1 MKKMIAA
8 ALAATTIAVATPA
21 MAAPHFDGHGRFEQR
36 HDRFDRRGDRFDR
49 HNRHDRVDY
58 RRWNRGDRFDY
69 RYARNYRVIGNPHHY
84 RLYDAPRGYRWVR
97 SGNDAVLV
105 GITTGIIAA
114 VMANSIY

>member
-8 ALAATTIAVATPA
+8 ALAATTIAAATPA
-21 MAAPHFDGHGRFEQR
+21 MAAPHFGNHGRFEQR
-36 HDRFDRRGDRFDR
+36 HDRFDRHDRRDRF
-49 HNRHDRVDY
+49 DY

-69 RYARNYRVIGNPHHY
+69 RYARNYRVIGNPHYY

-97 SGNDAVLV
+97 SGDDAVLV

-114 VMANSIY
+114 VIANSIH